1 MSGKKTHQSLSV
13 NIIFYIY
20 IYIYYIRNKKKKH
33 KNKKK
38 KNVRKSTHE
47 RKETPSCF
55 SLIWTAYV
63 RQSDTSA
70 IEYLKKK
77 KCENSS

>member
-1 MSGKKTHQSLSV
+1 MSGKKTHQSLSDAREEC
-13 NIIFYIY
+13 IY
-20 IYIYYIRNKKKKH
+20 IYIYYIRNTDKRRKS
-33 KNKKK
+33 KKK
-38 KNVRKSTHE
+38 KNVRTSTHE